1 MNYNFKWRR
10 NGYSAIPQQTETA
23 LLAAAGTFS
32 ASTQAALN
40 AYFYNTRS
48 YYSSNAIVWLC
59 CGDSLTEAMLAI
71 RYTAGVASLLTMT
84 NVNFVSGD
92 YSQSTGLQGDAISK
106 QVNTTVGGS
115 SLQPTAQQITMISY
129 KDTSFPGAAIAWA
142 LVGGDGTG
150 TNETNTSAGG
160 TVGFYRGNLM
170 SSTQIITDVPIA
182 DRFFGMSRNS
192 TAIEWVGD
200 SITGSTTQALSAAM
214 SSTAIR
220 FMQEGAGT
228 TTEFGGQKQMAGII
242 TNVGLNATD
251 MAAIRTAL
259 VTFNNALGR

>member
-1 MNYNFKWRR
+1 MSRLLTLFSGGQVITNE
-10 NGYSAIPQQTETA
+10 PETA
-23 LLAAAGTFS
+23 LLVAAGTFS
-32 ASTQAALN
+32 IPTQIALN
-40 AYFYNTRS
+40 TFFSATRS
-48 YYSSNAIVWLC
+48 FYTDNAIVWLC
-59 CGDSLTEAMLAI
+59 CGNSLTEAMLAI

-84 NVNFVSGD
+84 NVNFVGPD
-92 YSQSTGLQGDAISK
+92 YSESTGLQGDAISK
-106 QVNTTVGGS
+106 QVNTTVAGD

-129 KDTSFPGAAIAWA
+129 KDTSFPGVAKAWA

-150 TNETNTSAGG
+150 TNETNTALGG
-160 TVGFYRGNLM
+160 TIGFYRGNLM
-170 SSTQIITDVPIA
+170 NSTNIFTDVPIA
-182 DRFFGMSRNS
+182 DRFFGMSRNN

-200 SITGSTTQALSAAM
+200 SVTGSTTQSVSAAM

-220 FMQEGAGT
+220 FMQEGAT
-228 TTEFGGQKQMAGII
+228 TTAEFGGQKQMAGII